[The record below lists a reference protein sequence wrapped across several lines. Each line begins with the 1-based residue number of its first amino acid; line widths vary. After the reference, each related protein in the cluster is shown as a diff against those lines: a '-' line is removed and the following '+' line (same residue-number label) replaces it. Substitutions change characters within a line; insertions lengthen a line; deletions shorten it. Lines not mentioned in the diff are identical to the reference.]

1 MGTSRSEPGGKWG
14 LGWVP
19 PLAAAVPLVAGPWWR
34 EGYMVPKAAVCGIL
48 GLAGA
53 LAWVL
58 SGRRQNIASRVDAPA
73 AAFTGAFLLAALF
86 SCDSRLSWFGRYPE
100 ALFAVSGLA
109 ACAAAFHLGCGLR
122 SARQEGPLLR
132 WLCAL
137 SIPVSAYALAQ
148 SGGFDPLLR
157 AALPEGRVVSTF
169 GSPVHLGAYLALVLP
184 CALMRWVQGEGAL
197 ERRVGAAA
205 FFTGVPALA
214 ATGSRGALLAG
225 VCGLAASWMLG
236 RRSSAYGREPGR
248 DLGLVSWKFAVRAA
262 ASVALA
268 VLAAFAWRGRGSGA
282 ADMAR
287 WDLWRVAV
295 SQFQEKPW
303 LGQGPDTFE
312 LSFQRL
318 RSEEMARRLG
328 GLGPTQS
335 HPHNDW
341 FQVLGALGLA
351 GTAAYLWL
359 HLGALRGAWAAARS
373 GSPFAGALAGGV
385 LAVLVQA
392 KFNSPSLA
400 VAWLACLMAGALL
413 AAPGRSGT
421 AAALFLAGALAG
433 AGLTGRAALADRQA
447 RLGLEARRAGAPKE
461 AALSFELA
469 IAAAPEVTLYRYDLA
484 NLLWDASSAVSGPGR
499 VLMLERAGEAARE
512 GVRARPLDAQAHRL
526 LALAALRGEEGGVS
540 RDAEALAA
548 ARRALELD
556 PNGGLT
562 LETFVLAARKN
573 RDEGAAR
580 AAEERLARIMGGKEG
595 TAP

>member
-1 MGTSRSEPGGKWG
+1 MGTSRSEPGGKGG

-19 PLAAAVPLVAGPWWR
+19 PLAAAIPLVAGPWWR
-34 EGYMVPKAAVCGIL
+34 EGYMVPKAAVCGLL

-58 SGRRQNIASRVDAPA
+58 SGRRPDIASRVDAPA
-73 AAFTGAFLLAALF
+73 SAFAGAFLLAAFF
-86 SCDSRLSWFGRYPE
+86 SCDPRLSWFGRYPE
-100 ALFAVSGLA
+100 ALFAAGGLA
-109 ACAAAFHLGCGLR
+109 ACAAAFYLGCGLR

-148 SGGFDPLLR
+148 SCGFDPLFR
-157 AALPEGRVVSTF
+157 AALPQGRAVSTF
-169 GSPVHLGAYLALVLP
+169 GSPIYLGAYLALVLP
-184 CALMRWVQGEGAL
+184 CALLFWIRGEGAL

-205 FFTGVPALA
+205 FLAGLPALA
-214 ATGSRGALLAG
+214 ATGSRGAVLGAL
-225 VCGLAASWMLG
+225 CGSAAAWRVG
-236 RRSSAYGREPGR
+236 GGACAEEKKRGPRPQRSPWR
-248 DLGLVSWKFAVRAA
+248 FAACAA
-262 ASVALA
+262 ASAALA
-268 VLAAFAWRGRGSGA
+268 VLAAFAWRGRGSEA
-282 ADMAR
+282 ADSAR
-287 WDLWRVAV
+287 WELWRVAV
-295 SQFQEKPW
+295 SQFRERPW
-303 LGQGPDTFE
+303 LGRGPDTFE

-318 RSEEMARRLG
+318 RSEEAARRLG
-328 GLGPTQS
+328 GLGHTQS

-341 FQVLGALGLA
+341 LQVLGALGLA

-359 HLGALRGAWAAARS
+359 HLGVLRGAWAAARS

-392 KFNSPSLA
+392 KLNSPSLA

-413 AAPGRSGT
+413 AVPGRSGT

-447 RLGLEARRAGAPKE
+447 RLSIEARGGGAPRE
-461 AALSFELA
+461 AALRLERA
-469 IAAAPEVTLYRYDLA
+469 IALAPEVTLYRYDLA
-484 NLLWDASSAVSGPGR
+484 NLLWDASSAASGQGR
-499 VLMLERAGEAARE
+499 VLILERAKEAARE

-526 LALAALRGEEGGVS
+526 RALAALRGEEGGVS
-540 RDAEALAA
+540 QDAEALAA

-562 LETFVLAARKN
+562 LETFVRAARKN
-573 RDEGAAR
+573 GEEGAAR
-580 AAEERLARIMGGKEG
+580 AAEERLARITGG